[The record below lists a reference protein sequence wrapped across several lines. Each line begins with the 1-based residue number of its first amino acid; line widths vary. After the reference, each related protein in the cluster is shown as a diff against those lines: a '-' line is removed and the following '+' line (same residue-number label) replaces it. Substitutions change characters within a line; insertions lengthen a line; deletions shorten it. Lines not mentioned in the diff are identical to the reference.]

1 MVGYFSF
8 SNIKSRLRNGCDM
21 CRCATG
27 AAEFLIH
34 SYGDSEI
41 ISVFPIFLP
50 TFAPYN
56 PYILGCVFES
66 TDNPNCMATMTRL
79 PPLVLHEGCY
89 CCQEGQSSKL
99 MIKTLLLAAWL
110 IPDPA
115 ARSLANLVSARS
127 LHFFSQS
134 KLSPGCCGDGNKA
147 VIF

>member
-50 TFAPYN
+50 IFTPHT
-56 PYILGCVFES
+56 ILTS
-66 TDNPNCMATMTRL
+66 PDNANCMATMTRL